1 MATFTATGSK
11 QSSYSYT
18 LTLTQNYT
26 TGSSK
31 ITYNYTLICTTS
43 NNYYY
48 QDTGTTRI
56 CKIKYNNVEKTIFDN
71 YSQISVNKNG
81 STTLETGSIELD
93 RFTTSAYTP
102 DVYFSVYTTASSSY
116 LPGYA
121 THDYSAGDAVPA
133 SATACS
139 APTITAP
146 AADAKVSRTSGFTL
160 TWSAG
165 TAGTNNPIT
174 GYKIQQAIG
183 NGSWADFAT
192 TNASTLSY
200 KITPGTSI
208 NEGVNLWYRVKCIET
223 ITLADNWSGSRKVI
237 TNTRLNV
244 APTLNQSSQTI
255 TSSAGAVSVTATKSS
270 GASGIVWYSGSTS
283 LGTTNPQSMNPNKG
297 SSLTYTAYNV
307 DAIGELS
314 TVGTSITITRNSTP
328 VVNSLSITLKSE
340 TNFAYS
346 YIISSASA
354 NRSKTATAHSWRIKY
369 GTNKATTTIAS
380 TETISNYNLFNA
392 ISSTVNGSISY
403 TIEYCYSDGTEW
415 SAWKS
420 SSSYSIGSAV
430 NGIAV
435 YNQYGNTNITG
446 TDFTAGSLY
455 DKGRLYYNI
464 GGKSDSNF
472 TFDSFVTTNPSLTKG
487 NTGTG
492 YANFTI
498 TSPNSLQDATTY
510 TIKFKIKSVTGGNW
524 TMEAQFSFKTSD
536 VPMSSITLVQSSST
550 ENNFN
555 PYTVSGT
562 GTVKIGQKIGNLT
575 LSKLYIYGS
584 SQSDAPSSKRH
595 SLFSQTGG
603 SVSGSTYTTPSFQLT
618 SLYQIK
624 VNGSGGDGWYS
635 DESINDQ
642 DFYIVANYTNT
653 LGKTYTIY
661 TSLKINFITT
671 PDFASALTYKIN
683 DYPISEYPNLKL
695 QYNKKLTVSATL
707 CTYNT
712 GTYTIKLQWQPS
724 GGSWS
729 NLGSTTYTRAN
740 NLTGKYD
747 NYTASITVNNL
758 GYITSTTYNL
768 RLQIYHNSRTSSK
781 DTSTTTFTG
790 SNNAI
795 MQYKGAINFKGFD
808 KAKSQAQYGF
818 TNSEY
823 GVNLSTPS
831 NATSITG
838 YFEGHLPNSSTFS
851 SYGGPA
857 TGSSFLNN
865 TTISTNSGFP
875 SDWVQITGRIK
886 VIVDTTQAVSS
897 SSNITQ
903 QLIYYSNEVVFYN
916 TVPTVSYRENHV
928 GINAVTFTSSDVFR
942 IQSLDNRNTV
952 YFVKDNTNA
961 TITLNSASIEMA
973 GFKIDC
979 GSW

>member
-31 ITYNYTLICTTS
+31 ITYNYTLVCTTS

-48 QDTGTTRI
+48 QDTGTTRV

-121 THDYSAGDAVPA
+121 THNYSAGDAVPA
-133 SATACS
+133 SATACGKPS
-139 APTITAP
+139 ITAP
-146 AADAKVSRTSGFTL
+146 AANAKVSRTSGFTL

-174 GYKIQQAIG
+174 GYKIQQKIG
-183 NGSWADFAT
+183 SGSWTDLGT

-200 KITPGTSI
+200 KITPGTGIDENVTLS
-208 NEGVNLWYRVKCIET
+208 YQVKCIET
-223 ITLADNWSGSRKVI
+223 ITLADNWSDPRSVI
-237 TNTRLNV
+237 TNTRLKV

-255 TSSAGAVSVTATKSS
+255 TSTAGAVSVTATKSS
-270 GASGIVWYSGSTS
+270 GASGIVWYNGSTS

-314 TVGTSITITRNSTP
+314 TVGTSITITRNSSL
-328 VVNSLSITLKSE
+328 VVNSLSITLRSE

-354 NRSKTATAHSWRIKY
+354 SRSKTATAHSWRIRY
-369 GTNKATTTIAS
+369 GSNDATTIIAS

-392 ISSTVNGSISY
+392 ISSTVNGSIEY
-403 TIEYCYSDGTEW
+403 KIEYRYSDGTEW
-415 SAWKS
+415 SEWKS

-435 YNQYGNTNITG
+435 YNQYNNTNIPG

-487 NTGTG
+487 TTGTG

-498 TSPNSLQDATTY
+498 GSPTSLNDNSTY
-510 TIKFKIKSVTGGNW
+510 TIKFKIRSVTGGNW

-550 ENNFN
+550 ENKFN
-555 PYTVSGT
+555 PYDVTGT

-575 LSKLYIYGS
+575 LSKLYIYAS
-584 SQSDAPSSKRH
+584 SQSTAPSNKRH

-624 VNGSGGDGWYS
+624 VNGSGGDGWYA

-653 LGKTYTIY
+653 LGKLYTIS
-661 TSLKINFITT
+661 TSLKINFITK

-683 DYPISEYPNLKL
+683 DYAISDYPDLKL

-729 NLGSTTYTRAN
+729 NLGSTTYTRSN
-740 NLTGKYD
+740 TETGKYN
-747 NYTASITVNNL
+747 NYIASITVDNL

-808 KAKSQAQYGF
+808 KAKSQAQYSF

-823 GVNLSTPS
+823 GVDLSTPS
-831 NATSITG
+831 NATSVTG

-851 SYGGPA
+851 SYGGPV
-857 TGSSFLNN
+857 TGSSFLNS
-865 TTISTNSGFP
+865 TLISTNSNFP

-942 IQSLDNRNTV
+942 IQSLDNRNKI

-961 TITLNSASIEMA
+961 TITLNSASIEMS